1 MSYTT
6 DAFRKELHLREKC
19 NFVSSSLDKGDKSSS
34 LRQRSFQ
41 PLTAATLYT
50 ESQEKH
56 DRFTPWCVFCKGKHR
71 ANQCN
76 VVIDVAT
83 RKRLLRQK
91 ARCFLCLK
99 GGYIMRNCKNQ
110 LFVILYI
117 LYIMLYVMA
126 STISLY
132 VMVMI
137 DCHNPQK
144 NSPLEVYL

>member
-6 DAFRKELHLREKC
+6 DAYRKELHLREKC
-19 NFVSSSLDKGDKSSS
+19 NFLSSSLDKGDKSSS

-41 PLTAATLYT
+41 PPTAATLYT

-76 VVIDVAT
+76 VVTDVAT
-83 RKRLLRQK
+83 RKRLLRQR

-99 GGYIMRNCKNQ
+99 GGHIMRNCKNQ
-110 LFVILYI
+110 LYVPF
-117 LYIMLYVMA
+117 VMA